1 MQPFI
6 GVTCS
11 AEENGDPVVR
21 PAYVQAVH
29 RAGGVAV
36 ALPFLESR
44 EQTAELLSR
53 LDGLLLTGSED
64 LDSAL
69 WSEPLH
75 PEALPMHPRRQ
86 TTEMLLCREL
96 LLGELPVLAI
106 CGGMQN
112 LAVAAGGR
120 IHQHIP
126 DLGEH
131 VRDHGAGTHAEAE
144 RHPVRCEAGSVLAEF
159 LGAECST
166 NSAHHQAV
174 ASLGAGQ
181 QAVAFCD
188 DGLIEAF
195 EMPERPFTLAVQW
208 HPEQLPEERGQAA
221 LFDALIR
228 AAGG

>member
-11 AEENGDPVVR
+11 AQDDGQPVVR

-29 RAGGVAV
+29 RAGGVPV

-44 EQTAELLSR
+44 EQTAAILAR
-53 LDGLLLTGSED
+53 LDGLVLTGSED

-69 WSEPLH
+69 WDEPLH
-75 PEALPMHPRRQ
+75 PKALPMHPRRQ
-86 TTEMLLCREL
+86 TTEMLVCREL

-144 RHPVRCEAGSVLAEF
+144 RHPVRCEPGSQVAEF
-159 LGAECST
+159 LGASCST
-166 NSAHHQAV
+166 NSAHHQAI
-174 ASLGAGQ
+174 AQLGAGQ
-181 QAVAFCD
+181 FATAFCD

-195 EMPERPFTLAVQW
+195 EMPDRRFTVAVQW
-208 HPEQLPEERGQAA
+208 HPEQLPDEPGQAA
-221 LFDALIR
+221 LFEALVR
-228 AAGG
+228 AASR